1 MRIWH
6 VYASPRL
13 GPVNGVVQLMH
24 HLADAQRAMGHEV
37 EILHGTDEDPR
48 DRPTRGSARHL
59 RSAVLDRATTSPPD
73 IVHLHELF
81 RPPHLALRRI
91 LRTTPYVVSTHG
103 ATSPQ
108 NLARY
113 RVRKAAYG
121 RLVEHRVLAG
131 AAALVASTP
140 VEAEELR
147 RWVPHPPAIR
157 VLANVADPTLLHAP
171 AWTPPSTDAPVVSL
185 GRYDVRH
192 KGLDRL
198 SRLARLLPDVE
209 FAVHGSRCGN
219 EPELLDRLLVELP
232 PNLHLVD
239 PVQGLA
245 KAEALAGARA
255 FILLSR
261 WEGLSVALLEA
272 LALGV
277 PCVVSPE
284 VAATLGPDA
293 PVFVQRT
300 DASATGTRLRALLA
314 DPGSRSQLGRR
325 GRDWADAHASPEAVG
340 SASLAIYR
348 EALDPA
354 DRAPDRGTVASA

>member
-1 MRIWH
+1 
-6 VYASPRL
+6 
-13 GPVNGVVQLMH
+13 MH

-48 DRPTRGSARHL
+48 TRPTRGSARHL
-59 RSAVLDRATTSPPD
+59 RSDVLDRATTSPPD
-73 IVHLHELF
+73 VVHLHELF
-81 RPPHLALRRI
+81 RPPHLTLLRV
-91 LRTTPYVVSTHG
+91 LRATPYVVSTHG

-121 RLVEHRVLAG
+121 RLVEHRLLAG
-131 AAALVASTP
+131 ASALVASTP

-157 VLANVADPTLLHAP
+157 VLANVADPALLGAP
-171 AWTPPSTDAPVVSL
+171 AWVPPTSAAAPVVSL

-198 SRLARLLPDVE
+198 STLARRLPDTD

-219 EPELLDRLLVELP
+219 EPELLDRLLLEMP
-232 PNLHLVD
+232 ANLRLVD
-239 PVQGLA
+239 PVHGAA
-245 KAEALAGARA
+245 KGEALAASQA

-300 DASATGTRLRALLA
+300 DASATGQRLRALLA
-314 DPGSRSQLGRR
+314 DPVARQGLGRR
-325 GRDWADAHASPEAVG
+325 GREWALAHASPHAVG
-340 SASLAIYR
+340 TASVAIYADAIAQHR
-348 EALDPA
+348 TPA
-354 DRAPDRGTVASA
+354 DAVPA

>member
-24 HLADAQRAMGHEV
+24 HLADAQRSMGHEV

-48 DRPTRGSARHL
+48 DRPTRGSVRHL

-73 IVHLHELF
+73 VVHLHELF
-81 RPPHLALRRI
+81 RPPHLTLRRV
-91 LRTTPYVVSTHG
+91 LRATPYVVSTHG

-113 RVRKAAYG
+113 RIRKAAYG
-121 RLVEHRVLAG
+121 RLIEHRVLGG

-157 VLANVADPTLLHAP
+157 VLANVADPALLAAP
-171 AWTPPSTDAPVVSL
+171 AWQPPASTSAPVVSL

-198 SRLARLLPDVE
+198 STLARHLPRFR

-219 EPELLDRLLVELP
+219 EPELLEQLLLELP
-232 PNLHLVD
+232 PNLELVE
-239 PVQGLA
+239 PVHGAA
-245 KAEALAGARA
+245 KAAALAESQA

-300 DASATGTRLRALLA
+300 DASADGARLRSFLDDDDARI
-314 DPGSRSQLGRR
+314 DLGQR
-325 GRDWADAHASPEAVG
+325 GREWAVAHASPFAVG
-340 SASLAIYR
+340 SASLQIYDEAIAR
-348 EALDPA
+348 T
-354 DRAPDRGTVASA
+354 GTAAVAASA